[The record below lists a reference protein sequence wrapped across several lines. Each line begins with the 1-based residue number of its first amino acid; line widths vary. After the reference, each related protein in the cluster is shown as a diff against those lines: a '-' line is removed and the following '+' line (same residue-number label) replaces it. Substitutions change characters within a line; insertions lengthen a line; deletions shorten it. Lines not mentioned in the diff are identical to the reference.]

1 MKYYIGLDN
10 GGTLTKAALYD
21 LTGNEIAVAS
31 VATKM
36 LTPKTG
42 FCERDMDE
50 MWDANCFV
58 LRELL
63 CKSGVDPQEVR
74 CIACCGHGK
83 GLYLWGKDGRPVR
96 NGIISTDNRAWEYP
110 LRWERDGTAREVFER
125 SCQKILACQP
135 VSLLAWLRDHEPAC
149 IDEIRWVFEC
159 KDYVRFRL
167 TGEAFGEITDYS
179 GTNLVNLHTGR
190 YDMELL
196 RLFGLEMLADSLPPL
211 RLSTEVCGRIT
222 REAAALTGLVEGTP
236 VAGGMFDIDACALA
250 VDAVDENRVCM
261 IAGTWSINE
270 YVAESPVLDGRVMM
284 NSFFCLPEHYLIEE
298 CSPTS
303 AGNNE
308 WFVNTLLPE
317 LKRQA
322 DRDGKSVYDL
332 VNDLVASVG
341 AEDPCPVFLPFL
353 MASNVHPEAQAAF
366 VGISNRHTRAHIV
379 RSVYEGIAFSHR
391 HHFDKLLAT
400 RREPVAT
407 IRLAGG
413 VACSDVWSQMFADVM
428 NHPVETVSV
437 NETGALGC
445 AVAAAVA
452 VGDYPEITAAAREM
466 VRVKRRFEPIAR
478 HAVAYERKYAAYRRV
493 IEALDSAWSEL
504 HDLNKVCDN
513 G

>member
-21 LTGNEIAVAS
+21 LKGREVAVAS

-36 LTPKTG
+36 LTLWAG

-50 MWDANCFV
+50 MWDANCAV

-63 CKSGVDPQEVR
+63 RKSGVDPQDIR
-74 CIACCGHGK
+74 CVACCGHGK
-83 GLYLWGKDGRPVR
+83 GLYLWGKDDRPVR

-110 LRWERDGTAREVFER
+110 LRWEQDGTARAVFER

-149 IDEIRWVFEC
+149 IGNIRWIFEC

-179 GTNLVNLHTGR
+179 GANFVNLHTGQ
-190 YDMELL
+190 YDVELL
-196 RLFGLEMLADSLPPL
+196 GLFGLECLADSLPPL
-211 RLSTEVCGRIT
+211 RLSTEVCGCIT
-222 REAAALTGLVEGTP
+222 REAAVLTGLAEGTP

-250 VDAVDENRVCM
+250 VGAVDESRVCM

-270 YVAESPVLDGRVMM
+270 YVGKNPVLDGRVMM
-284 NSFFCLPEHYLIEE
+284 NSLFCLPGHYLIEE

-317 LKRQA
+317 LKQLA
-322 DRDGKSVYDL
+322 LRDGDSVYDV
-332 VNDLVASVG
+332 VNDMVESVG
-341 AEDPCPVFLPFL
+341 AEEPCPVFLPFL
-353 MASNVHPEAQAAF
+353 MASNVHPEAKAAF
-366 VGISNRHTRAHIV
+366 VGISNHHTRAHIA

-391 HHFDKLLAT
+391 CHFDKLLAT
-400 RREPVAT
+400 RRQPVSV

-413 VACSDVWSQMFADVM
+413 VARSDVWSQMFADVM
-428 NHPVETVSV
+428 NHPVETVGV
-437 NETGALGC
+437 NETGAMGC

-452 VGDYPEITAAAREM
+452 VGDYSDITVAAQDM
-466 VRVKRRFEPIAR
+466 VFVKRRFEPNACR
-478 HAVAYERKYAAYRRV
+478 VAAYERKYAAYWQV
-493 IEALDSAWSEL
+493 IEALDSVWSEL
-504 HDLNKVCDN
+504 SGINKASVN